1 LIRGKEIINTTFFSK
16 GFFLFAAIL
25 LSVSCS
31 FDYSPGRESE
41 KNKPDII
48 MEDIQYVRVRG
59 GDPLVRFQAEY
70 AERWEDRQIMEF
82 RNFIFE
88 QMEDQ
93 GETLNAE
100 GRAGAAVVQTGS
112 GDISLSDG
120 VKIDIK
126 TEDIIIRTA
135 GLEWID
141 KEKHLLGGETDIVEI
156 ESSDGTSFIGI
167 GFSANARD
175 RTWAFSGRV
184 EGRYVET
191 EDEEDDTAGGEA
203 GEKPVRIEWQR
214 NESDYM
220 LQQPEY
226 YSHEEYAPDSAAA
239 PAGVVPG
246 ITGSTTEQPKTIPL
260 RVEEK

>member
-1 LIRGKEIINTTFFSK
+1 MMAI
-16 GFFLFAAIL
+16 LFA
-25 LSVSCS
+25 SCS

-48 MEDIQYVRVRG
+48 MEDIEYVRVRG
-59 GDPLVRFQAEY
+59 GDPLVRFKAEY

-88 QMEDQ
+88 QMEDK

-100 GRAGAAVVQTGS
+100 GRAGSAVVQTGS
-112 GDISLSDG
+112 GDIALSDG

-156 ESSDGTSFIGI
+156 ESTDGTSFIGI

-184 EGRYVET
+184 EGSYVES
-191 EDEEDDTAGGEA
+191 EDEEDDTIDGET
-203 GEKPVRIEWQR
+203 GEKPVRIEWLR
-214 NESDYM
+214 NDSDY
-220 LQQPEY
+220 LLKRLEY
-226 YSHEEYAPDSAAA
+226 YSHEEYVPDPAAET
-239 PAGVVPG
+239 
-246 ITGSTTEQPKTIPL
+246 TGSVPEQPKTIPL